1 MKIKNYFISIP
12 GKCNYCGY
20 PVICDA
26 GETCGDKDYH
36 LFCSNPNCINH
47 KGVVIYDSEIEE
59 VTFLKSN
66 RGNFE

>member
-26 GETCGDKDYH
+26 GRRVKIKIIIY
-36 LFCSNPNCINH
+36 FCSNPNCINH
-47 KGVVIYDSEIEE
+47 KGVVIYDSEIED
-59 VTFLKSN
+59 VTFLKK
-66 RGNFE
+66 